1 MTIVEKLGEW
11 KIGVEEDVETFVDKL
26 RQLGQKIEYD
36 EFAKVYY
43 RVGTSIII
51 YEGWKTLIYFSPLI
65 MNTKTNPIYRRILL
79 CMESKL

>member
-36 EFAKVYY
+36 EFTKVYY

-51 YEGWKTLIYFSPLI
+51 YEG
-65 MNTKTNPIYRRILL
+65 
-79 CMESKL
+79 